1 MRKIDTYKVSLL
13 DRTKFFAV
21 KIIHLSSNLP
31 KNPAGFTIADQL
43 VRAGTSIGAN
53 FVEAQEAT
61 SRKDFFYKVNYSLKE
76 AKETNYWLELILESE
91 LVPKLEIQPLLQESG
106 EIVKILVTIV
116 KKLKM
121 KA

>member
-1 MRKIDTYKVSLL
+1 MRRIDTYKVSLL
-13 DRTKFFAV
+13 DRTRIFAV
-21 KIIHLSSNLP
+21 RIIHLSSNLP

-76 AKETNYWLELILESE
+76 AKETKY
-91 LVPKLEIQPLLQESG
+91 
-106 EIVKILVTIV
+106 
-116 KKLKM
+116 
-121 KA
+121 